1 MTSTGS
7 HILVVEDEAAQREVI
22 AYNLRKQGYQVR
34 TASDGDEA
42 ELELAEAVPDL
53 ILLDWM
59 MPGASGLEL
68 ARRIRKR
75 DETREVPVI
84 MLTARAEEE
93 DVIRGLDVG
102 ADDYITK
109 PYSVSELLARVRS
122 LLRRSRSAGADTIR
136 VSDIEMNVETYR
148 VYVLG
153 DEVSLGP
160 LEFKLLRTLMERPG
174 RVFERDQLLDLVWG
188 RETYVDSRTVD
199 VHVARLRKALGE
211 KAGAELRTV
220 RGKGYSLG

>member
-1 MTSTGS
+1 
-7 HILVVEDEAAQREVI
+7 
-22 AYNLRKQGYQVR
+22 
-34 TASDGDEA
+34 
-42 ELELAEAVPDL
+42 
-53 ILLDWM
+53 

-75 DETREVPVI
+75 VETREVPVI

-122 LLRRSRSAGADTIR
+122 LLRRSKSAGAETIR

-188 RETYVDSRTVD
+188 RDTYVDSRTVD

-211 KAGAELRTV
+211 KAGADLRTV

>member
-1 MTSTGS
+1 M
-7 HILVVEDEAAQREVI
+7 VEDEAAQREVI

-75 DETREVPVI
+75 VETREVPVI

-122 LLRRSRSAGADTIR
+122 LLRRSKSAGAETIR

-199 VHVARLRKALGE
+199 VHIARLRKALGE
-211 KAGAELRTV
+211 KAGADLRTV